1 MKKFL
6 FILLLII
13 GCKPETTSDNSNIA
27 ALDSANVDVAATE
40 AAEPAGELDAGRQL
54 EANGVY
60 QFENEDI
67 GAYPFVKDFEPMLS
81 AIGEYKIAK
90 TPVRNVQDSAQ
101 TDTLIKV
108 TFGRSAIEYYKI
120 QASSTGFITGATIGS
135 NEVELKMGIKI
146 GMSLEEFVS
155 IFAELKGQ
163 GALRSVIISTEEGLN
178 QTEFVFVN
186 NRLSAVK
193 YQSYFD

>member
-1 MKKFL
+1 MKNFS

-13 GCKPETTSDNSNIA
+13 GCKPETTREQSNSSA
-27 ALDSANVDVAATE
+27 FDSANVATTE
-40 AAEPAGELDAGRQL
+40 TAEPAQDQYAGQQL

-67 GAYPFVKDFEPMLS
+67 GAYPFVKDFEPMLNS
-81 AIGEYKIAK
+81 IGEYEIAK
-90 TPVRNVQDSAQ
+90 TPVRNVQDSLQ
-101 TDTLIKV
+101 TDTLIQV
-108 TFGRSAIEYYKI
+108 TFGKSAIEYYKI

-135 NEVELKMGIKI
+135 NEVELKKGIKI
-146 GMSLEEFVS
+146 GMSLEEFVAA
-155 IFAELKGQ
+155 FAELKGQ
-163 GALRSVIISTEEGLN
+163 GDLHSVIISTEEGLN